1 MSSLAFNFQR
11 NVTSKG
17 KTRLHAR
24 PSTIE
29 KDLMYEHSA
38 PIGSETEPKI
48 QVCTTLFTLTP
59 QLLQIVP
66 QILIPPHR
74 LQMTRQRSSQPSHMQ
89 EIDGAKPT
97 GSTETASLAATVC
110 PFGRNFGIRGFELVS
125 AAWKHRE
132 RREAADEV
140 AELVELEEEFMIR
153 PDCGVCVS
161 LACRSTLEKRRGEE
175 CIAGSLA
182 AINAGDGEPRGSG
195 PRLSQTPYTVWP

>member
-1 MSSLAFNFQR
+1 MREQRIINSDSSTGYQHSIYHSLPPLDDFSARSMSSLAFNFQR

-97 GSTETASLAATVC
+97 ESTETASLAATVC

-125 AAWKHRE
+125 AA
-132 RREAADEV
+132 
-140 AELVELEEEFMIR
+140 
-153 PDCGVCVS
+153 
-161 LACRSTLEKRRGEE
+161 
-175 CIAGSLA
+175 
-182 AINAGDGEPRGSG
+182 
-195 PRLSQTPYTVWP
+195 